1 MVSSAQ
7 CKAHGMATNK
17 ISGGQTYR
25 RAVTGSLGS
34 DILHSG
40 DIGLD
45 YHQCTALAAHLKCNR
60 TENLQSAIC
69 GGAEDT
75 AAAKRSD
82 RGRKG
87 RFGDPSCSGVC
98 LCRRS
103 PRPKGG
109 RMDFPSNQVPGERAC
124 CGGSGGP
131 SLPSCRRGAPLQ
143 LDLVD
148 DADEKPGAV
157 CDVRQAAAPEPCD
170 DVDGII
176 LFHISQQ

>member
-87 RFGDPSCSGVC
+87 RLGTPAAVECAFAEGARD
-98 LCRRS
+98 RRE
-103 PRPKGG
+103 GEWI
-109 RMDFPSNQVPGERAC
+109 PSNQVPGERAC